1 MRALARFLLVAFL
14 AAVLMAA
21 SVAMI
26 APQARSIVT
35 AGTAK
40 EVDVASQLTP
50 LSQRSVVLAA
60 DGSFLGYLHAEE
72 NRQPVTL
79 EQVPE
84 PLVTSILA
92 IEDQEFW
99 NHVGLNLRATARA
112 LLTNVEAGDVRQGG
126 STITQQLIKN
136 ALLTPEQDIDRKL
149 NEAVLALRLE
159 EQMSKEDILE
169 RYLNTVYFG
178 NGAYGVQA
186 ASEIY
191 FGMPVEQVGWEQ
203 AAFLAGLIRN
213 PVGYDP
219 FKFPEKAL
227 ARRDVVV
234 RTLADLGEL
243 SADESAWLQAV
254 PIPAQPFTPI
264 EPPRDYFLE
273 EVKKVL
279 LADERL
285 GETPTERYNAVFKGG
300 LTVKTTLDP
309 RLQMLARE
317 AVATAMPKT
326 GLDHVDPRTGEP
338 GRFTA
343 ALVSVE
349 PATGAVRAI
358 HSGEDFQQSQYRLA
372 TQGLRQPGSSFKPIV
387 LAAALE
393 NGYSPNDTINGASP
407 CTLRPK
413 DSPLLVEDWDVE
425 NYEGSRGGTG
435 TLAAAT
441 AKSLNCAYARLV
453 LLLGPDKVVELAAKL
468 GITSNPEPVPS
479 ITLGAEEVH
488 PIDMASAFGTFAN
501 DGLHHDP
508 YFVEEVSGPDG
519 KVIIKHDDP
528 GEQAISNQTAR
539 QMNQVLQGVVTGG
552 TGTRARLPG
561 RQVAGKTGTA
571 QNWEDAW
578 FVGYTPQLST
588 AVWMGSPLGKVSMR
602 NVGGTRVT
610 GGSFPA
616 AIWKAF
622 MAPAL
627 GDAPA
632 IAFEK
637 PGPSPK
643 GKYLRLGTE
652 RSSSRSSSPSRR
664 RTSSTTTPTTAAGGS
679 STTAP
684 GGGASTTAP
693 PATSPPTTSS
703 PTTSPPPTTPPPTA
717 PPATPPPP
725 SGGGGESSPD
735 G

>member
-1 MRALARFLLVAFL
+1 MRALARFLIFAFL
-14 AAVLMAA
+14 AAVLTAT
-21 SVAMI
+21 SVAML
-26 APQARSIVT
+26 APQAVSIAT

-40 EVDVASQLTP
+40 DVDITKRLEP

-79 EQVPE
+79 AQVPE

-99 NHVGLNLRATARA
+99 NHDGINLRATARA

-126 STITQQLIKN
+126 STITQQLVKN

-149 NEAVLALRLE
+149 NEAVLALKLE
-159 EQMSKEDILE
+159 EQMTKEEILE

-186 ASEIY
+186 ATELY
-191 FGMPVEQVGWEQ
+191 FGTPVEQVTWEQ

-219 FKFPEKAL
+219 FKFPAESL
-227 ARRDVVV
+227 ARRNVVV
-234 RTLADLGEL
+234 RTLADLGEI
-243 SADESAWLQAV
+243 SADQSAWFQAS
-254 PIPAQPFTPI
+254 PIPASAFTPV

-285 GETPTERYNAVFKGG
+285 GDTPTERYNRVFKGG
-300 LTVKTTLDP
+300 LTIKTTVDP
-309 RLQMLARE
+309 RLQALAQE
-317 AVATAMPKT
+317 AVATAMPTT
-326 GLDHVDPRTGEP
+326 GLDHIDPRTGKP

-343 ALVSVE
+343 ALVSIE

-358 HSGEDFQQSQYRLA
+358 HSGDDFAQSQYRLA

-387 LAAALE
+387 LATALE

-407 CTLRPK
+407 CKLTPK
-413 DSPLLVEDWDVE
+413 DSPLLAADWEVE
-425 NYEGSRGGTG
+425 NYEGSKGGTG

-453 LLLGPDKVVELAAKL
+453 LLVGPDKVVEQAKRL
-468 GITSNPEPVPS
+468 GITSNPEPNPS

-508 YFVEEVSGPDG
+508 YFVQEVDGPDG
-519 KVIIKHDDP
+519 GVIMKHEDP
-528 GEQAISNQTAR
+528 GEQAVSPQTAR
-539 QMNQVLQGVVTGG
+539 LMNQVLQGVVNGG

-588 AVWMGSPLGKVSMR
+588 AVWMGSPLGKISMR

-622 MAPAL
+622 MQPAL

-632 IAFEK
+632 IAFQK

-643 GKYLRLGTE
+643 GKYLRLGNE
-652 RSSSRSSSPSRR
+652 RAQSSRSSSTRR
-664 RTSSTTTPTTAAGGS
+664 RPSSTPTTAAAPDPTA
-679 STTAP
+679 TTAP
-684 GGGASTTAP
+684 AGGASTTSP
-693 PATSPPTTSS
+693 PATSPPA
-703 PTTSPPPTTPPPTA
+703 TSPPPTSPPPTSPPPTA
-717 PPATPPPP
+717 PPATPPTP
-725 SGGGGESSPD
+725 SDGGSAGSPD